1 MENDTP
7 AYKSMV
13 YYFSKPEISKS
24 KFKGRPRITL
34 PVKLNNDLQITN
46 RTSNRFFEKY
56 GVRELT
62 EVCYKFRK
70 TKNFSI
76 K

>member
-13 YYFSKPEISKS
+13 YYFSKISKN
-24 KFKGRPRITL
+24 KFKRRPRITL

-46 RTSNRFFEKY
+46 RTSSRFFEKY
-56 GVRELT
+56 GLRELT